1 MKFPPFTGLDEEQ
14 KRILGAP
21 ARESILVLGPPGT
34 GKTVA
39 AFFRAAYLQEHHSKT
54 GNKSTR
60 PQVIMYNKVL
70 SKYASKREGD
80 VAKGV
85 ASSTMHSWVWGWHRS
100 FSGQK
105 PPFLPN
111 DRFAYDWMKILATA
125 APIAIADPQK
135 VNFGHLI
142 VDEGQDFPEDMYRVL
157 SAIVQMANGPDGRP
171 AITVFADDNQRM
183 NPKQNSTVK
192 EIEQAMAIPK
202 DRVYL
207 LKKNYR
213 NSKQIAL
220 FARHYYVGAKTGVPD
235 PPDRIGKSMPR
246 ITRLRQIDAISNKVA
261 IFSKNNPGM
270 QVGILCPGNGIRR
283 TLYSQ
288 VESRVRG
295 TRLMVQTY
303 GSGDDVDPMDF
314 ERAGT
319 ITILNF
325 QSAKGL
331 EFDAVFI
338 VDPFVDGAGAMSD
351 QSKMQLYVMA
361 SRARDYL
368 ELFLLNPPGSL
379 ASFLPPEEL
388 YESA

>member
-1 MKFPPFTGLDEEQ
+1 MKFPPFSGLDPDQ
-14 KRILGAP
+14 RRILGAP
-21 ARESILVLGPPGT
+21 PRESILVLGPPGT

-85 ASSTMHSWVWGWHRS
+85 ASSTMHSWVWRWHKGLS
-100 FSGQK
+100 QQ
-105 PPFLPN
+105 PPPCLPS
-111 DRFAYDWMKILATA
+111 DRFAYDWMKILANV
-125 APIAIADPQK
+125 APVAIADPQK

-142 VDEGQDFPEDMYRVL
+142 VDEGQDFPADMYRIL
-157 SAIVQMANGPDGRP
+157 ATIAQMANGPDGRP

-183 NPKQNSTVK
+183 NEKQNSTVG
-192 EIEQAMAIPK
+192 EIEEAMAIPK
-202 DRVYL
+202 GRVYL

-213 NSKQIAL
+213 NSRQIAM
-220 FARHYYVGAKTGVPD
+220 FARHYFVGAVTGVPD
-235 PPDRIGKSMPR
+235 LPDRVGKSKPR
-246 ITRLRQIDAISNKVA
+246 ITRASDIDAIRDKVS
-261 IFSKNNPGM
+261 IFAKNNPGM
-270 QVGILCPGNGIRR
+270 QVGILCSGNSIRR
-283 TLYSQ
+283 TLYNK
-288 VESRVRG
+288 VENSVRG
-295 TRLMVQTY
+295 TGLMVQTY
-303 GSGDDVDPMDF
+303 ASGDKVDSMDF
-314 ERAGT
+314 DRAGT
-319 ITILNF
+319 ITILNL

-338 VDPFVDGAGAMSD
+338 VDPFVDGAGALSV

-368 ELFLLNPPGSL
+368 ELFLLNPPGNL
-379 ASFLPPEEL
+379 ANFLPPEEL